1 MRVLWFTHA
10 PSLSADYL
18 SNKSV
23 GGGWSSSLE
32 GELSKI
38 PTIQLGISFNID
50 RDIKPFT
57 IKETKY
63 FPVYNTS
70 PTGKINKLISRWKKP
85 IKDEANIQPYLNVV
99 HEFKPDVIHIFG
111 TEGIF
116 GLIISKVNVPCI
128 IHIQGVLTICIQK
141 WYSGLTSVDLLK
153 YSKKWPLLKG
163 FGNYHDYYAN
173 KKLAIRE
180 RRIFQQCKYFMGR
193 TDWDRRMVSV
203 LSRNSKYFHCDEIM
217 RPGFYLQQSVQEKKH
232 ADYIILTTIRSPIY
246 KGLETVFECKKILN
260 KMDFQSK
267 ILWKIAG
274 INKTDE
280 ISYLME
286 RKYRST
292 FDENGIQL
300 LGSLQESDLIKE
312 MLGADLFVHPSHIDN
327 SPNSVCEAMML
338 GMPVIATSV
347 GGIPSII
354 ENNTEGLLVQDGDPY
369 AMAGAIIEM
378 RENHGRA
385 VSYGKNAQKKAL
397 IRHDKNKIVNNL
409 LTIYQDVL
417 ELENQKSEKPLAI

>member
-10 PSLSADYL
+10 PSLSAKYL
-18 SNKSV
+18 SNNPV

-38 PTIQLGISFNID
+38 PTVQLGISFNID
-50 RDIKPFT
+50 RDIKSFT
-57 IKETKY
+57 IKDTKY

-85 IKDEANIQPYLNVV
+85 IKDEADIQPYLDVV

-116 GLIISKVNVPCI
+116 GLVISKVDVPCI
-128 IHIQGVLTICIQK
+128 IHIQGVLTICIKK
-141 WYSGLTSVDLLK
+141 WYSGLSSVDVLK

-163 FGNYHDYYAN
+163 FGNYHDYYVN
-173 KKLAIRE
+173 KKLATRE
-180 RRIFQQCKYFMGR
+180 KRIFQQCKYFMGR
-193 TDWDRRMVSV
+193 TEWDRRMVSV
-203 LSRNSKYFHCDEIM
+203 LSPNAKYFHCDEIM
-217 RPGFYLQQSVQEKKH
+217 RPGFYLEQSVQRKNQP
-232 ADYIILTTIRSPIY
+232 DYIILTTIRSPIY

-260 KMDFQSK
+260 QLNLQRK
-267 ILWKIAG
+267 IIWKIAG
-274 INKTDE
+274 ISQTDE
-280 ISYLME
+280 ISNLIE
-286 RKYRST
+286 RKYRSS
-292 FDENGIQL
+292 FNENGIQL
-300 LGSLQESDLIKE
+300 LGPLHESELIKE
-312 MLGADLFVHPSHIDN
+312 MLRADLFIHPSHIDN

-338 GMPVIATSV
+338 GMAVIATSV
-347 GGIPSII
+347 GGIPNII

-378 RENHGRA
+378 QDNPSRA

-397 IRHDKNKIVNNL
+397 SRHDKNKIVKDL
-409 LTIYQDVL
+409 LNIYQSVL
-417 ELENQKSEKPLAI
+417 DPKTKNKYSQIEI